1 MLCRSTRRKWQL
13 TGNDLRVREHPF
25 MGHSVWGR
33 TPSWDTPCAGAPLH
47 VTQPSVTSRIQWNRL
62 GGCSRGHS
70 DLFDYE
76 HCYQSHKAALWWSYI
91 HGLWP
96 TRLLCPWDSP
106 GKNTGVGCHFLLQRI
121 FPTQE
126 WNPYLLR
133 LLHWQADSSTA
144 EPPRKV
150 LHLNGAY

>member
-1 MLCRSTRRKWQL
+1 MLFFRMCLNLHYYQFKASKYNNGLTYLKW
-13 TGNDLRVREHPF
+13 
-25 MGHSVWGR
+25 
-33 TPSWDTPCAGAPLH
+33 
-47 VTQPSVTSRIQWNRL
+47 
-62 GGCSRGHS
+62 
-70 DLFDYE
+70 
-76 HCYQSHKAALWWSYI
+76 
-91 HGLWP
+91 
-96 TRLLCPWDSP
+96 LLCPWDSP

-126 WNPYLLR
+126 SNPYLLR